1 MNRRSATGG
10 TLKLF
15 LATEEKKCEV
25 QLGQTYKRH
34 EIGEKWEH
42 LLTIVISN
50 DSAVCLLGTF
60 NLIDLLFLCPYCDG
74 LPSHSG
80 RERLPHANSTVEHTA
95 RVSVLWLHTRE
106 EHMNYMQGR
115 GSDQPWLRHWP
126 GTGWWKHGGFY
137 SFPQDKGDWP
147 SHQLAQNFFL
157 SVKMHRRWMLFTILE
172 IKINPSVYKLGV
184 FFLIITFKADNWH

>member
-95 RVSVLWLHTRE
+95 RVSVL
-106 EHMNYMQGR
+106 
-115 GSDQPWLRHWP
+115 
-126 GTGWWKHGGFY
+126 
-137 SFPQDKGDWP
+137 
-147 SHQLAQNFFL
+147 
-157 SVKMHRRWMLFTILE
+157 
-172 IKINPSVYKLGV
+172 
-184 FFLIITFKADNWH
+184 